1 MMLGM
6 VFIKYLPTVNHGVD
20 KIDRIALKEGQGRSI
35 DFVPGFDTVYL
46 LI

>member
-1 MMLGM
+1 MLGM
-6 VFIKYLPTVNHGVD
+6 VFVKYLPTVNNHGVD